1 MQNHFFTNGRP
12 LRRQLWVAPLLTA
25 LLSTPCLHA
34 QEDEEIYELSPFIV
48 DVSGDRGYT
57 ATASLAG
64 GRLSTA
70 LRDTAA
76 AVTVLTEAFIR
87 DVGATNFLEAARW
100 APNAVPQ
107 TEVRGQDLYNDY
119 QVSFRSLGGR
129 YQTRN
134 FFRWYINSDAFSTD
148 RIDFSRGPNGLV
160 FGDSGAGGIANINSK
175 RAHRGNFGEVLAQWS
190 SFGGFRVTADAN
202 IEVSETVQ
210 VRVAGL
216 VQRFDD
222 WRDVGKNDRDGVF
235 ATVTIR
241 PTERSTIR
249 LEGEWGDIHR
259 LITFGMLDNFS
270 QWDGVTTNPG
280 FIQPGEVPPTLQ
292 RQGQTQLVFNAA
304 RPDLGLVD
312 FQGFAST
319 AGNFRQLLPEPQEGL
334 PANAV
339 IPSHKESLQA
349 PNAGVYNDYFTVS
362 AFWEHRLADNL
373 FFEVAANYQKQ
384 TRDARRWFFDAWTID
399 VNETLPNGERNPY
412 LGEAYGQARLWT
424 DQQTN
429 EVVDFRASLAY
440 LLESDLTDHRFL
452 VSTGRR
458 KDRFSIDWFEWV
470 RTNGPNPQLVAGNEQ
485 SLPANRIFV
494 RRYASDRSLDVAL
507 PPARDPVSGIEA
519 REAHTRSFVSEKPV
533 AYVQAAAV
541 GQWLD
546 SRALN
551 TMLGARRD
559 FYRERTNRGR
569 EERDPVTR
577 EITGIGAL
585 ETVDRKNVTSF
596 NGSAVYHFTR
606 AFSAFA
612 GYSESFDA
620 GNVAIGIDGLGLP
633 SLESKGIEGGVKL
646 FLFDNRVSGTVT
658 YYRNQEENN
667 RIGGEA
673 GNINRI
679 WSALEQENLQVDNY
693 QDRVSFRGTGWEID
707 LTANP
712 TPNWRLLFNI
722 AFPETKQTGGF
733 ADTRAYVAANR
744 AAWESQ
750 IAALEASESLSER
763 LRGDLARNSLQ
774 AIDGRIG
781 GFAEGRRINETFR
794 YTANVFTRYFF
805 RDGPLNGFSIGG
817 GANIRGA
824 RTVGNRPGDAFDY
837 VFASGYTLVT
847 LVASYERELQGGLLS
862 LQLNVSNLF
871 DKEIVRPYQFGNYVR
886 DGQAFFVPDRF
897 NVQDPRR
904 FLLTASYRF

>member
-1 MQNHFFTNGRP
+1 MHFLSTLQTPFA
-12 LRRQLWVAPLLTA
+12 RRSFAVA
-25 LLSTPCLHA
+25 LLGGSTLAPGLWA
-34 QEDEEIYELSPFIV
+34 QEDDEIYELSPFIV

-64 GRLSTA
+64 GRLATA

-76 AVTVLTEAFIR
+76 SVTVMTEAFIR
-87 DVGATNFLEAARW
+87 DVGATNFIEAARW

-134 FFRWYINSDAFSTD
+134 FFRWYINSDGFSTD

-160 FGDSGAGGIANINSK
+160 FGDSGSGGIANINSK
-175 RAHRGNFGEVLAQWS
+175 RAHRDNFGEVLLQWS

-202 IEVSETVQ
+202 YEVSETVQ
-210 VRVAGL
+210 VRVAGVL
-216 VQRFDD
+216 QRFDD
-222 WRDVGKNDRDGVF
+222 WRDVGKNDREGLF

-241 PTERSTIR
+241 PNERSTIR
-249 LEGEWGDIHR
+249 LEGEWGDMHR

-280 FIQPGEVPPTLQ
+280 FIPPGEVPPTLQ
-292 RQGQTQLVFNAA
+292 RQGQTQLVFNAG

-312 FQGFAST
+312 FQGFANT
-319 AGNFRQLLPEPQEGL
+319 AGNFRQLLPEAQPGL
-334 PANAV
+334 PASAV

-349 PNAGVYNDYFTVS
+349 PSAGVYNDYITVS
-362 AFWEHRLADNL
+362 AFWEHRITDNL
-373 FFEVAANYQKQ
+373 FLEVAANYQKQ

-399 VNETLPNGERNPY
+399 VNETLPGGQPNPY

-429 EVVDFRASLAY
+429 EVIDYRASLAY

-452 VSTGRR
+452 VSAGQR
-458 KDRFSIDWFEWV
+458 KDRFSIDWYEWV
-470 RTNGPNPQLVAGNEQ
+470 RTNGPNPQLVGNNEQ

-507 PPARDPVSGIEA
+507 PPSFDPVSGIEA
-519 REAHTRSFVSEKPV
+519 REAHTRAFVSEKPV
-533 AYVQAAAV
+533 AYVQTAAV
-541 GQWLD
+541 GQWLP
-546 SRALN
+546 SRALH

-559 FYRERTNRGR
+559 FYRERTNRGL
-569 EERDPVTR
+569 EERAPVTR
-577 EITGIGAL
+577 EIISTGSTT
-585 ETVDRKNVTSF
+585 TVDKQNVTSL

-606 AFSAFA
+606 SFSAFA

-620 GNVAIGIDGLGLP
+620 GNVAIGIDGRGLP
-633 SLESKGIEGGVKL
+633 SLESKGIEGGFKL
-646 FLFDNRVSGTVT
+646 FLFDERVSGTVT
-658 YYRNQEENN
+658 YYRNEEENN

-673 GNINRI
+673 ANINRI
-679 WSALEQENLQVDNY
+679 WSALEQDNLQVDNY
-693 QDRVSFRGTGWEID
+693 QDRVSFRGTGWELD
-707 LTANP
+707 FTANP

-750 IAALEASESLSER
+750 IAELEASEDLSDR

-781 GFAEGRRINETFR
+781 GFAEGRRIDETFR
-794 YTANVFTRYFF
+794 YTANIFSRYFF
-805 RDGPLNGFSIGG
+805 RDGPLDGFSIGG

-824 RTVGNRPGDAFDY
+824 RTVGNRPGDPFDY
-837 VFASGYTLVT
+837 VFASGYTLFT
-847 LVASYERELQGGLLS
+847 LVAGYERELGSGLLS

-871 DKEIVRPYQFGNYVR
+871 DKEIVRPYRFGNYVL
-886 DGQAFFVPDRF
+886 DGQTFFVPDRF

-904 FLLTASYRF
+904 FLVTASYRF